1 MIPSVTTT
9 CTSSAHPAGSSADP
23 KCRVDMFS
31 KPAGQNTSAIIC
43 IDIYSRQASAVEG
56 ICCMAE
62 RFDRIWHNARLATVR
77 GDLADLGVIERGVIA
92 ARDGRIAFAGDR
104 SDFPSGADAAERID
118 CAGRWITPGLV
129 DCHTHLVFGGNRAQ
143 EFELR
148 LQGASY
154 EEIAR
159 AGGGIVSTVAATR
172 ASSEAELV
180 ASALPRL
187 DALIGEGVTT
197 VEIKSGYGLNTETEM
212 RQLSAAR
219 AVGRNRPVTI
229 RTTFLGA
236 HALPAEADG
245 DKDRYIDLVC
255 REMLPAV
262 AQAGLADAVD
272 GFMEGIAF
280 SGDQTARVF
289 RVAKALGLPVK
300 LHADQLSN
308 LGGAALASEFSALSA
323 DHLEHTDHA
332 GVAAMARADTVAVLL
347 PGAFYF
353 IRETTKPPVELFRT
367 HGVNM
372 ALATDCNPG
381 SSPLTSLLLA
391 MNMGATLF
399 RMTVAECLAGVTR
412 EGARALGVFGETGT
426 LEAGKWCDLAIWDIN
441 RPAELIYRMGFNPL
455 HSRVW
460 KGR

>member
-1 MIPSVTTT
+1 
-9 CTSSAHPAGSSADP
+9 
-23 KCRVDMFS
+23 
-31 KPAGQNTSAIIC
+31 
-43 IDIYSRQASAVEG
+43 
-56 ICCMAE
+56 MAE

-77 GDLADLGVIERGVIA
+77 GDLPDLGVIERGVIA

-219 AVGRNRPVTI
+219 AVGRNRPVAI

-236 HALPAEADG
+236 HALPPEADG

-255 REMLPAV
+255 HEMLPAV
-262 AQAGLADAVD
+262 AQVGLADAVD
-272 GFMEGIAF
+272 AFMEGIAF

-289 RVAKALGLPVK
+289 RAAKALGLPVK

-323 DHLEHTDHA
+323 DHLEHTDRA
-332 GVAAMARADTVAVLL
+332 GVAAMARAGTVAVLL

-353 IRETTKPPVELFRT
+353 IRETTKPPVELFRV

-412 EGARALGVFGETGT
+412 EGARALGVLGETGT
-426 LEAGKWCDLAIWDIN
+426 LEAGKWCDLAIWDID

-460 KGR
+460 MGR

>member
-1 MIPSVTTT
+1 
-9 CTSSAHPAGSSADP
+9 
-23 KCRVDMFS
+23 
-31 KPAGQNTSAIIC
+31 
-43 IDIYSRQASAVEG
+43 
-56 ICCMAE
+56 MAE
-62 RFDRIWHNARLATVR
+62 RFDRIWLNARLATLR
-77 GDLADLGVIERGVIA
+77 ENLPEFGAIEHGVIA
-92 ARDGRIAFAGDR
+92 ARNGRIVFAGPR
-104 SDFPSGADAAERID
+104 SDFPSSTDAAEWID

-129 DCHTHLVFGGNRAQ
+129 DCHTHLVFGGDRAH

-148 LQGASY
+148 LSGASY

-172 ASSEAELV
+172 AAGEAELV

-197 VEIKSGYGLNTETEM
+197 LEIKSGYGLNAETEM

-219 AVGRNRPVTI
+219 ALGRTRPVAI

-236 HALPAEADG
+236 HALPPEADG

-255 REMLPAV
+255 QEMLPAV

-272 GFMEGIAF
+272 AFMEGIAF

-308 LGGAALASEFSALSA
+308 LGGAALASEFLALSA
-323 DHLEHTDHA
+323 DHLEHTDEA
-332 GVAAMARADTVAVLL
+332 GVAAMARAGTVAVLL

-353 IRETTKPPVELFRT
+353 IRETTKPPVELFRARS
-367 HGVNM
+367 VNM

-412 EGARALGVFGETGT
+412 EAARALGVVGETGT
-426 LEAGKWCDLAIWDIN
+426 LEVGKYCDLAIWDID
-441 RPAELIYRMGFNPL
+441 RPAELVYRIGFNPL
-455 HSRVW
+455 HRRVW
-460 KGR
+460 RGR